1 MRLERFNV
9 VRETEDKREIEYFKS
24 IGFEEVEPAEEIE
37 TVEEIEEPA
46 EEVEET
52 KPKKKG
58 KSKTDKK

>member
-24 IGFEEVEPAEEIE
+24 IGFEEVEP
-37 TVEEIEEPA
+37 
-46 EEVEET
+46 VEET
-52 KPKKKG
+52 KPKTKG